1 MTSLSLVALLTLV
14 FFFAPL
20 PGVKSAL
27 KPTDGMSKCVVSDPK
42 SLHIF
47 KPGCKEALVRAGRKY
62 QVEYNSNGLRDRE
75 YTQNPKKGWQR
86 IFMGGSSLFA
96 GPGLDEKVTP
106 PRKYEALLRK
116 NSYKVEVINGGVEG
130 YGALHSAVRMKEWL
144 DAYSP
149 THLFYMINFSSS
161 ANVDI
166 MNSILMRWEG
176 ETPLG
181 MTNVMPML
189 QKYPLLR
196 RIFPTRNF
204 QDFSRVYTLNLVGY
218 RVVHFWRCYLRHLN
232 EVETAKC
239 LFAPTLKA
247 LSYMKVL
254 ADERGIKFLFL
265 VNKDS
270 ANSFLRAHPLINR
283 RMADKIE
290 RLVPR
295 VTISARAIQAALD
308 ELGISY
314 AAMDRVQ
321 GPGVT
326 LDDDYHW
333 SEKGAE
339 IFARQA
345 FEATREIFGPVP
357 EKKKKRGGT

>member
-1 MTSLSLVALLTLV
+1 MTSLSLVTVLTLV

-27 KPTDGMSKCVVSDPK
+27 KPTDGMAKCVASDRK

-62 QVEYNSNGLRDRE
+62 QVEYNSKGLRDKE
-75 YTQNPKKGWQR
+75 YTQKPKNGWQR
-86 IFMGGSSLFA
+86 IFMGGASLFT
-96 GPGLDEKVTP
+96 GPGLDEKDTP
-106 PRKYEALLRK
+106 PRRYEAHLRK
-116 NSYKVEVINGGVEG
+116 NLNKVEVINGGVEG
-130 YGALHSAVRMKEWL
+130 YGALNSAVRMEEWL

-166 MNSILMRWEG
+166 MNSILVRWQG
-176 ETPLG
+176 EKPLA
-181 MTNVMPML
+181 MSNVMPML
-189 QKYPLLR
+189 KKYPSLKKV
-196 RIFPTRNF
+196 FPTRNF
-204 QDFSRVYTLNLVGY
+204 RDFSRVYTLNLVGY
-218 RVVHFWRCYLRHLN
+218 RIVHFWRCYLRHLN

-239 LFAPTLKA
+239 LFAPTFQA
-247 LSYMKVL
+247 LSYMKSL

-265 VNKDS
+265 VNKDP
-270 ANSFLRAHPLINR
+270 ANSFLRANPSINR
-283 RMADKIE
+283 AMADKME

-295 VTISARAIQAALD
+295 VTISASAIRAALD
-308 ELGISY
+308 DLGIPY

-345 FEATREIFGPVP
+345 TEATREILRPMP
-357 EKKKKRGGT
+357 ERKKKLGGT